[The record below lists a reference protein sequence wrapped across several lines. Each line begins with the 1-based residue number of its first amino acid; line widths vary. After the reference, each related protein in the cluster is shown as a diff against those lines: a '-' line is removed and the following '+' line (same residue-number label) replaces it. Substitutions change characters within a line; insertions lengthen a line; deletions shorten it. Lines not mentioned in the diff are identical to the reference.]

1 VNHLVRNKALKIVA
15 IYLLIGFLWIF
26 LSDYYIELLSR
37 NAEQLTT
44 FQNYKGVFF
53 VSVTGFILYGLIS
66 GYFRKIGE
74 ANRQYELM
82 FHDSPIPMWIYEVD
96 TLQVLQANNAACKAH
111 GLKQEE
117 FLARNMMDFLSPEG
131 KNKLHGII
139 GNLPNNQHFSGIWEH
154 VMPDNQLKY
163 MEIIS
168 FPFQFENKKS
178 RLVFAKDVTNQ
189 IVAEKKLEEK
199 NAQLKKH
206 IGQIQSYS
214 FANSHRVR
222 APLANILGLVD
233 LLCDENDP
241 SLIPLVKESA
251 TKLNEEVSEM
261 NKILTM
267 NEPSL
272 PD

>member
-1 VNHLVRNKALKIVA
+1 MNHLVRNKALKIVA

-26 LSDYYIELLSR
+26 LSDSYIELLSS

-74 ANRQYELM
+74 ANRQYELL
-82 FHDSPIPMWIYEVD
+82 FQDSPIPMWIYDVN
-96 TLQVLQANNAACKAH
+96 TLQILQANKAACQAH
-111 GLKQEE
+111 GLKPAEI
-117 FLARNMMDFLSPEG
+117 LSKTMMDFLSPEG
-131 KNKLHGII
+131 KDRLHSTIDS
-139 GNLPNNQHFSGIWEH
+139 LPDNQHFSGVWAH
-154 VMPDNQLKY
+154 VMPDKSLKH

-168 FPFQFENKKS
+168 FPFLFEGRKS
-178 RLVFAKDVTNQ
+178 RLVFAKDITKQVF
-189 IVAEKKLEEK
+189 AEKNLEEK
-199 NAQLKKH
+199 NSLLEKH

-214 FANSHRVR
+214 YANSHRVR

-233 LLCDENDP
+233 LLIDENDT

-251 TKLNEEVSEM
+251 IKLNEEVSEM
-261 NKILTM
+261 NKILSM